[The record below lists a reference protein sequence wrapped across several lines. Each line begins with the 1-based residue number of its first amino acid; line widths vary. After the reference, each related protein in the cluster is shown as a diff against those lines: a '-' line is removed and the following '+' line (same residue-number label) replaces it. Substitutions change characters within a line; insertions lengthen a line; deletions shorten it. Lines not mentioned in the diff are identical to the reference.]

1 MLCEGWSA
9 VEGVECC
16 VRSGVLCEGWSAV
29 GGVWRDVC
37 EGWSAV

>member
-1 MLCEGWSA
+1 M
-9 VEGVECC
+9 ECC
-16 VRSGVLCEGWSAV
+16 VRSEVLCEGWSAM

>member
-1 MLCEGWSA
+1 MLWEVCGEM
-9 VEGVECC
+9 C
-16 VRSGVLCEGWSAV
+16 VRGGVLCEGWSAM